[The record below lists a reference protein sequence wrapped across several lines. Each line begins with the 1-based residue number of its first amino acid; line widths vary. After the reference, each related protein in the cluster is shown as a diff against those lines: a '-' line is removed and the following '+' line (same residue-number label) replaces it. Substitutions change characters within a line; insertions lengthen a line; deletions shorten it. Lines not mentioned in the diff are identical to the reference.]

1 MEVKHSPEVDE
12 MPVEGVPG
20 VTVRWLWSA
29 TDGAPTFALRFFEVE
44 PGAATPYHSHAHE
57 HEVYVLSGQGRL
69 RGKSQGHALGPDDT
83 ALVLPYEKHQ
93 FVNTGTDLLRF
104 LCGIPLQGEP
114 MGLTAQVS
122 LYPLRQPELAP
133 AIDEAL
139 EIFRQ
144 YHLEVMPGPMSTLVS
159 GDSVNLFKALQR
171 AFQNAAKEGEV
182 VMVTTFS
189 NACPVPGEVV
199 SEGLSFQAIGYV
211 ENEFAEPTDPD
222 TLSDSISR
230 IVINADLS
238 EGLAGLTPGDKAL
251 VVFYFHRSEEYE
263 LLQHPRGDQTRS
275 LRGVFALRSPHRP
288 NPIGVTEIE
297 LLEVDNN
304 VLTVRG
310 LDALDGTPVIDLKP
324 A

>member
-1 MEVKHSPEVDE
+1 MEVKRSSEVEE

-29 TDGAPTFALRFFEVE
+29 ADGAPTFALRLFEVN
-44 PGAATPYHSHAHE
+44 PGAATPYRSHAYE
-57 HEVYVLSGQGRL
+57 HEVYILSGQGRL
-69 RGKSQGHALGPDDT
+69 RGKSQEHALGPDDT

-93 FVNTGTDLLRF
+93 FVNTGTDPLRF

-122 LYPLRQPELAP
+122 LYPLQQPELAP
-133 AIDEAL
+133 TIDEAL

-144 YHLEVMPGPMSTLVS
+144 QGLEVMPGPMSSLVA
-159 GDSVNLFKALQR
+159 GDSANVFRALQR
-171 AFQNAAKEGEV
+171 AFQNAAEEGEV

-189 NACPVPGEVV
+189 NACPTPGEVV
-199 SEGLSFQAIGYV
+199 SEGLSFQAIGRV

-222 TLSDSISR
+222 TLSDSVSR
-230 IVINADLS
+230 IVIDSDLS
-238 EGLAGLTPGDKAL
+238 EGLVSLTPGDKVL

-263 LLQHPRGDQTRS
+263 LLQHPRGDQTRPM
-275 LRGVFALRSPHRP
+275 RGVFALRSPHRP
-288 NPIGVTEIE
+288 NPIGVTEVE

-310 LDALDGTPVIDLKP
+310 LDAIDGTPVIDLKP

>member
-1 MEVKHSPEVDE
+1 MEVKHSLEVDKK
-12 MPVEGVPG
+12 PVEGMPW

-29 TDGAPTFALRFFEVE
+29 TDGAPAFALQLFEVE
-44 PGAATPYHSHAHE
+44 PGAATPYHSHAYE
-57 HEVYVLSGQGRL
+57 HEVYILSGQGRL
-69 RGKSQGHALGPDDT
+69 RGKSQEHALGPDDT

-93 FVNTGTDLLRF
+93 FVNTGTDPLRF
-104 LCGIPLQGEP
+104 LYGVPLQGEP

-122 LYPLRQPELAP
+122 LYPLRQPELTP
-133 AIDEAL
+133 AIDEVL

-144 YHLEVMPGPMSTLVS
+144 QGLEVTPGPMSSLVV
-159 GDSVNLFKALQR
+159 GDSANVFRALQR
-171 AFQNAAKEGEV
+171 AFQNAAREGEV

-189 NACPVPGEVV
+189 NTCPVPGEVV
-199 SEGLSFQAIGYV
+199 SESLSFQAIGYV
-211 ENEFAEPTDPD
+211 ENEFAEPTEPD
-222 TLSDSISR
+222 TLRDSASR

-238 EGLAGLTPGDKAL
+238 DGLTGLTPGDKAL

-263 LLQHPRGDQTRS
+263 LLQHPRGDQARPM
-275 LRGVFALRSPHRP
+275 RGVFALRSPHRP
-288 NPIGVTEIE
+288 NPIGVTEVE